1 MEIPIPMHTYSIN
14 RMSDHTR
21 NMSVSVEFLMWLWRR
36 VHIPSY
42 LLSGA
47 SPSAAFR
54 EPRLAFPGT
63 QAYPVIWFDFPEP
76 MTFGSTQGTDFFCVR
91 SSHRDWCSVLLY
103 ASVKVCLM
111 GGTHSRDSRQWS
123 LTNRRSCVSSTQP
136 SHLRPRS
143 LDGYHVAY
151 ALAQPG
157 FCLRGALFSQ
167 KSWRPFL

>member
-76 MTFGSTQGTDFFCVR
+76 MTFGSTQGTDFFAFGRRIVTDAAFCYMLAWKYVSWEVHTR
-91 SSHRDWCSVLLY
+91 EIRVSGRWQTAGRVSPAL
-103 ASVKVCLM
+103 
-111 GGTHSRDSRQWS
+111 
-123 LTNRRSCVSSTQP
+123 NRRTCDP
-136 SHLRPRS
+136 ARS
-143 LDGYHVAY
+143 MVIT
-151 ALAQPG
+151 
-157 FCLRGALFSQ
+157 
-167 KSWRPFL
+167 